1 MNCYCKYLKLG
12 EKLVYYELNNDV
24 VKNLKAWI
32 RLISKVTFRTDRKT
46 KTELVVFLITKLIF
60 IQTLADFGI
69 IDRQWLK
76 NSLYSFNKRSYS
88 NDKLTVLNKF
98 FEKIDVQFRE
108 YFQRD
113 LFKLNTLEYIDENE
127 DNIAIFYQNLQLVL
141 GLKDSQDSSSNLKG
155 ITQYDYPHMNENI
168 IGKVY
173 ENCIAEIRHDKGV
186 YYTPSH
192 IVKFIVENT
201 VGEVFDQ
208 YLTEIEF
215 QMNEKNLEEI
225 TRLVHKFV
233 SIKVL
238 DPSCGSGAF
247 LIEVFRVIDK
257 KYSKLNQLISKL
269 ETRYFSHRGY
279 KHKSSE
285 VEIKISKINEI
296 KNIFGTQ
303 NEHKLIFSI
312 PIRHLF
318 GIELDKT
325 ALNIAKISILLETI
339 KLASSQPGLEES
351 LRESGYQFSYLEMNF
366 IHGNTVVGLPNEH
379 SIKHLKQRK
388 SEIRQ
393 LFEVRNSYLAN
404 FENPRPLVDIE
415 NVKSILRKELD
426 EYFQRYLE
434 NLNFASD
441 ILKDTIPLYWALEFW
456 YVFFDQEGIPL
467 SEDESGFDI
476 IIGNPPY
483 IDSETMTKMSPNVRR
498 YCAKQYVS
506 ASGNW
511 DLFCVFIEKG
521 ITHTKK
527 DGYFGYIIPNK
538 LLAAEYSLE
547 TQKVLEKYA
556 LKRIRDYSRSKVFE
570 TDTSVYPIVIVLQKS
585 SPKSNHTIQVEV
597 IEEAEENEL
606 KLSFENQITVETF
619 RELPKGLWSPLVRE
633 NFPIIQKVLNISN
646 ALLQYGKIVGAASV
660 SEAYKIKEI
669 LKETAES
676 EFDQSSLAFI
686 NTGTIDR
693 YNVLWGILPT
703 RYIKKTY
710 GKPIVRRS
718 DLRNISEK
726 RLNESTSQ
734 KIIIAGMTLRLE
746 AIYDPGYLVAGKST
760 ILVLPKDLDL
770 KFLTACINS
779 KLISFV
785 YRELFESLSLHG
797 GYLRIGPPQI
807 SRIPIRRINFSTA
820 TNTRKA
826 LFEKAKKLYQQYLVT
841 KDYGIISDF
850 IEDRLPKDKKGDLII
865 EKEESDIVYDIL
877 IYLAEQIIELNKQ
890 KNEVIAE
897 FIDWFEREF
906 DTKIENMI
914 HKKKL
919 IFYYDLDCNEFL
931 DVLEKNQNQIPI
943 KLSDRAVQDTLRK
956 VFEKNL
962 AILSPLIN
970 KLKLVDELIDQI
982 VYKLYR
988 LTDEE
993 IDKVDATMKRKEYN
1007 IPRLR

>member
-1 MNCYCKYLKLG
+1 MYK
-12 EKLVYYELNNDV
+12 ELNYEV
-24 VKNLKAWI
+24 VKSLKAWI
-32 RLISKVTFRTDRKT
+32 RFISKVTFVTDRKT
-46 KTELVVFLITKLIF
+46 KTEFIVFLITKLIS

-69 IDRQWLK
+69 IDPQWLK
-76 NSLYSFNKRSYS
+76 DSWDSFNKKLYS
-88 NDKLTVLNKF
+88 NDKLTVLKEF
-98 FEKIDVQFRE
+98 FEQIDVLFRE
-108 YFQRD
+108 YFHRD
-113 LFKLNTLEYIDENE
+113 LFKLNILEYIDENE

-141 GLKDSQDSSSNLKG
+141 GLNDSQDSSSKLKG
-155 ITQYDYPHMNENI
+155 ITQYNYQHINENI
-168 IGKVY
+168 FGKVY
-173 ENCIAEIRHDKGV
+173 ENCLTEVRHEEGV

-192 IVKFIVENT
+192 IVEFIVENT

-215 QMNEKNLEEI
+215 QMNEKNFEEI
-225 TRLVHKFV
+225 TRLLHKFV
-233 SIKVL
+233 SLKVL

-247 LIEVFRVIDK
+247 LIEVFRVIEK
-257 KYSKLNQLISKL
+257 KYSTLNQLISKL
-269 ETRYFSHRGY
+269 ETRYHSYRGY
-279 KHKSSE
+279 KHKSGE
-285 VEIKISKINEI
+285 MEIKTSKINEMR
-296 KNIFGTQ
+296 NIFGTQ
-303 NEHKLIFSI
+303 DEHKLIFSI

-325 ALNIAKISILLETI
+325 ALNLAKISILLETI

-351 LRESGYQFSYLEMNF
+351 LREGGHQFSYLEMNF

-379 SIKHLKQRK
+379 IIKHLKQK
-388 SEIRQ
+388 KLEIRQ

-404 FENPRPLVDIE
+404 FENSRPLVDIE
-415 NVKSILRKELD
+415 CVKSSLRKELD
-426 EYFQRYLE
+426 ECFQRYLE
-434 NLNFASD
+434 NLNLTSD
-441 ILKDTIPLYWALEFW
+441 ILEDTIPLYWALEFW
-456 YVFFDQEGIPL
+456 YVFFDQEGINL
-467 SEDESGFDI
+467 SEGDSGFDI
-476 IIGNPPY
+476 VIGNPPY
-483 IDSETMTKMSPNVRR
+483 IDSETMTKMSPNIRH

-521 ITHTKK
+521 ITYTKK
-527 DGYFGYIIPNK
+527 DGYFSYIIPNK

-547 TQKVLEKYA
+547 TQKILEKYA
-556 LKRIRDYSRSKVFE
+556 LKRISDYSRTKVFE
-570 TDTSVYPIVIVLQKS
+570 SDTSVYPIVIVLQKS
-585 SPKSNHTIQVEV
+585 SPKSNDIIQVEI
-597 IEEAEENEL
+597 IEESEENEL
-606 KLSFENQITVETF
+606 KLSSENQITVETF

-633 NFPIIQKVLNISN
+633 NFPFIQKVLNISN
-646 ALLQYGKIVGAASV
+646 ALLQHGKIVGAASV

-669 LKETAES
+669 LKETSES
-676 EFDQSSLAFI
+676 EFNQSNLAFI

-746 AIYDPGYLVAGKST
+746 AIYDLGYLVAGKST

-770 KFLTACINS
+770 KFLIACINS
-779 KLISFV
+779 KLISFI

-826 LFEKAKKLYQQYLVT
+826 LFEEAKKLYQKYLVT
-841 KDYGIISDF
+841 KDYNIISDF

-865 EKEESDIVYDIL
+865 ENEESDIIYDIL

-890 KNEVIAE
+890 KNEVITE
-897 FIDWFEREF
+897 FIEWFEKEL

-931 DVLEKNQNQIPI
+931 DVLGKNQAQIPI
-943 KLSDRAVQDTLRK
+943 ILSDRAVQDSLRK
-956 VFEKNL
+956 MFEKNL

-970 KLKLVDELIDQI
+970 KLKLIDELIDQV
-982 VYKLYR
+982 VYKLYG

-993 IDKVDATMKRKEYN
+993 IETVDTT
-1007 IPRLR
+1007 IPR

>member
-1 MNCYCKYLKLG
+1 
-12 EKLVYYELNNDV
+12 VYNELNNDV
-24 VKNLKAWI
+24 VKSLKAWI
-32 RLISKVTFRTDRKT
+32 RFISKVTFITDGKT
-46 KTELVVFLITKLIF
+46 KTEFIVFLITKLIS

-69 IDRQWLK
+69 IDPQWLK
-76 NSLYSFNKRSYS
+76 NSWDSFNK
-88 NDKLTVLNKF
+88 KLYPHSKLIVLKKL
-98 FEKIDVQFRE
+98 FEQIDVLFRE
-108 YFQRD
+108 YFHLD
-113 LFKLNTLEYIDENE
+113 LFKLNILEYIDEDE

-141 GLKDSQDSSSNLKG
+141 GLIDSQNSSSKFKG
-155 ITQYDYPHMNENI
+155 LTQYNYQHINENI

-285 VEIKISKINEI
+285 VEIKISKINEMI
-296 KNIFGTQ
+296 NIFGAQ

-351 LRESGYQFSYLEMNF
+351 LREGGHQFSYLEMNF

-379 SIKHLKQRK
+379 IIKHLKQRK
-388 SEIRQ
+388 SETRQ
-393 LFEVRNSYLAN
+393 LFKLRNSYHLAN
-404 FENPRPLVDIE
+404 FKNPRPLVDIE
-415 NVKSILRKELD
+415 YVKSSLRKELD
-426 EYFQRYLE
+426 GYFQRYLE
-434 NLNFASD
+434 DLNFASD

-483 IDSETMTKMSPNVRR
+483 IDSETMTKMSPNVRH

-547 TQKVLEKYA
+547 TQKLLEKYA

-585 SPKSNHTIQVEV
+585 SPKSNDTIQVEV

-646 ALLQYGKIVGAASV
+646 ALLQHGKIVGAASV

-669 LKETAES
+669 LKETSES
-676 EFDQSSLAFI
+676 EFNQSNLAFI
-686 NTGTIDR
+686 NTGIIDR
-693 YNVLWGILPT
+693 YNLLWGILPT

-710 GKPIVRRS
+710 SKPIVRRS

-760 ILVLPKDLDL
+760 ILVRPKDLDL
-770 KFLTACINS
+770 KFLIACINS

-807 SRIPIRRINFSTA
+807 SRIPIRRINFSTV
-820 TNTRKA
+820 TSIRKS
-826 LFEKAKKLYQQYLVT
+826 LFEKAKKLYQTYLVT
-841 KDYGIISDF
+841 KDYNIFNDF
-850 IEDRLPKDKKGDLII
+850 IEDRLPKDKKGDLIN
-865 EKEESDIVYDIL
+865 EKEESDVIYDIL

-890 KNEVIAE
+890 KNEVILE
-897 FIDWFEREF
+897 FIEWFEREF
-906 DTKIENMI
+906 NTKIENMT

-919 IFYYDLDCNEFL
+919 IFYYDLDFNEFL
-931 DVLEKNQNQIPI
+931 DVLEKNQNKIPI
-943 KLSDRAVQDTLRK
+943 KLSDRAVQDSLREI
-956 VFEKNL
+956 FEENL

-970 KLKLVDELIDQI
+970 KLTLVDELIDQI
-982 VYKLYR
+982 VYKLYG

-993 IDKVDATMKRKEYN
+993 IETVDTTMKRKEYS
-1007 IPRLR
+1007 IPH

>member
-1 MNCYCKYLKLG
+1 MNSYCKFIQKLG
-12 EKLVYYELNNDV
+12 EKLVYNQLNYEV
-24 VKNLKAWI
+24 VKSLKAWI
-32 RLISKVTFRTDRKT
+32 RFISKVTFVTDRKT
-46 KTELVVFLITKLIF
+46 KTEFIVFLITKLIS

-69 IDRQWLK
+69 IDPQWLK
-76 NSLYSFNKRSYS
+76 NSWDSFNKKLYS
-88 NDKLTVLNKF
+88 NGKLTVLKKF
-98 FEKIDVQFRE
+98 FEQIDVLFRE
-108 YFQRD
+108 YFHRD
-113 LFKLNTLEYIDENE
+113 LFKLNILEYIDENE

-141 GLKDSQDSSSNLKG
+141 GLKDSQDSSSKG
-155 ITQYDYPHMNENI
+155 ITQYNYQHINENI

-173 ENCIAEIRHDKGV
+173 ENCLAEIRHDKGI
-186 YYTPSH
+186 YYTPSR
-192 IVKFIVENT
+192 IVEFIVENT
-201 VGEVFDQ
+201 VGEAFDQ

-215 QMNEKNLEEI
+215 QMNEKNFEEI
-225 TRLVHKFV
+225 TRLLHKFV
-233 SIKVL
+233 SLKVL

-247 LIEVFRVIDK
+247 LIEVFRVIEK
-257 KYSKLNQLISKL
+257 KYSMLNQLFSQL
-269 ETRYFSHRGY
+269 ETRYYSRRGY
-279 KHKSSE
+279 KHESGE
-285 VEIKISKINEI
+285 VEIKISKINEMR
-296 KNIFGTQ
+296 NIFGTQ
-303 NEHKLIFSI
+303 DEHKLIFSI

-351 LRESGYQFSYLEMNF
+351 LREGGHQFSYLELNF
-366 IHGNTVVGLPNEH
+366 IHANTVVGPPNEH
-379 SIKHLKQRK
+379 IIKHLKQK
-388 SEIRQ
+388 KLEIRQ

-404 FENPRPLVDIE
+404 FENQRPLVDIE
-415 NVKSILRKELD
+415 CVKSSLRKELD

-434 NLNFASD
+434 NLNLTSD
-441 ILKDTIPLYWALEFW
+441 ILEDTIPLYWALEFW
-456 YVFFDQEGIPL
+456 YVFFDQEGITL
-467 SEDESGFDI
+467 SEGDSGFDI
-476 IIGNPPY
+476 VIGNPPY
-483 IDSETMTKMSPNVRR
+483 IDSETMTKMSPNIRR

-527 DGYFGYIIPNK
+527 DGYFSYIIPNK

-547 TQKVLEKYA
+547 TQKILEKYA
-556 LKRIRDYSRSKVFE
+556 LKRISDYSRTKVFE
-570 TDTSVYPIVIVLQKS
+570 SDTSVYPIVIVLQKS
-585 SPKSNHTIQVEV
+585 FPKSNDIIQVEI
-597 IEEAEENEL
+597 IEESEENEL

-619 RELPKGLWSPLVRE
+619 RGLPKGLWSPLVRE
-633 NFPIIQKVLNISN
+633 NFPFIQKVLNISN
-646 ALLQYGKIVGAASV
+646 ALFQHGKIVGAASV

-676 EFDQSSLAFI
+676 EFDQSNLAFI

-703 RYIKKTY
+703 RYIKTNY
-710 GKPIVRRS
+710 RKPIVRRS

-746 AIYDPGYLVAGKST
+746 AIYDLGYLVAGKST

-826 LFEKAKKLYQQYLVT
+826 LFEEAKKLYQKYLVT
-841 KDYGIISDF
+841 KDYNIISDF

-865 EKEESDIVYDIL
+865 ENEESDIIYDIL

-890 KNEVIAE
+890 KNEVITE
-897 FIDWFEREF
+897 FIEWFEKEL
-906 DTKIENMI
+906 DTKIENMT

-931 DVLEKNQNQIPI
+931 DVLGKNQAQLPI
-943 KLSDRAVQDTLRK
+943 ILSDRAVQDSLRK

-970 KLKLVDELIDQI
+970 KLKLVDELIDQV
-982 VYKLYR
+982 VYKLYG

-993 IDKVDATMKRKEYN
+993 IETVDTT
-1007 IPRLR
+1007 IPR